1 MNGNLNLKQLQPSS
15 CSSPCCLD
23 LLHVSENSIS
33 RKAMLK
39 RWESLGKAYYN
50 YVKHIVRHIVV
61 HMKHADTSVHNQI
74 DINCA
79 SVYLVYKCSP
89 SALCTDGDIRL
100 QGGQNLLEGRVE
112 ICSNFQW
119 GTVCED
125 SWDTADTNVACR
137 QLGFSPIGV

>member
-1 MNGNLNLKQLQPSS
+1 MFLRTLF
-15 CSSPCCLD
+15 
-23 LLHVSENSIS
+23 S

-39 RWESLGKAYYN
+39 RWESLGKACYN
-50 YVKHIVRHIVV
+50 YVRHIVWHIVV
-61 HMKHADTSVHNQI
+61 HVKHSDISIHNLI
-74 DINCA
+74 DMNCA
-79 SVYLVYKCSP
+79 SAYLVYKFSP

-125 SWDTADTNVACR
+125 SWDTADANVACR
-137 QLGFSPIGV
+137 QLDFSPIGV